1 MTTLENKLAELL
13 LETAI
18 RKVEDAGI
26 VHVLVT
32 SYSTLISAANS
43 NYAWRRNDDKDIC
56 GKTCTNTEAT
66 PTLDVEKT
74 TVAELCSVVNA
85 ITTPAEDKP
94 TRTRRTKAQIEA
106 DKAEAEKAADAAAG
120 VEPQPPEA
128 VDSEVED
135 LKTPQ
140 EPEAEEVQI
149 DDVETEAPKITHGKI
164 QELFT
169 LKSTNIA
176 KAGGDV
182 SGFKARLREMLAE
195 FGSPAGISKLP
206 EANLAAFHAKLVN
219 LT

>member
-74 TVAELCSVVNA
+74 TVAELCSVVNT

-106 DKAEAEKAADAAAG
+106 DKAAEAAAATP
-120 VEPQPPEA
+120 EPEA
-128 VDSEVED
+128 TLDPVCEP
-135 LKTPQ
+135 TP

-149 DDVETEAPKITHGKI
+149 DDVGEPEAPKITHGKI